1 MRSYIKIYGPPV
13 YDALKELEKIAIQ
26 MPQVTMM
33 NTIIEF
39 QPSKLL
45 GEEPYDYFA
54 TTFKP
59 KGQRILTFEGL
70 EVTKESLIKS
80 ISRSGARVGEY
91 DFYFEWEKK
100 PTMKDLNELIK
111 RIDKALKPL
120 GCKYTITTIR

>member
-39 QPSKLL
+39 EPSFMH
-45 GEEPYDYFA
+45 GEEPLDYFS
-54 TTFKP
+54 TFS
-59 KGQRILTFEGL
+59 GV
-70 EVTKESLIKS
+70 EVTKESVKKI

-91 DFYFEWEKK
+91 DFYFEWAKN

>member
-59 KGQRILTFEGL
+59 KGPRILTFEGL

-100 PTMKDLNELIK
+100 TYHERLERTNKKDRQSVK
-111 RIDKALKPL
+111 
-120 GCKYTITTIR
+120 TTGMPIHDHN